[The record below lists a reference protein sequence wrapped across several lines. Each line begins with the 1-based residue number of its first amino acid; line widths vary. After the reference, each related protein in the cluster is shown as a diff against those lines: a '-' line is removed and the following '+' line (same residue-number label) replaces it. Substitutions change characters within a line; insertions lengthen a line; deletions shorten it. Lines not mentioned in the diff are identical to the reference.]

1 MLILSDIEKEY
12 PPYLQSFK
20 KNIVREYLQ
29 YKILDSIFSHPYG
42 NKLRF
47 IGGTA
52 LRIVYGLDRFSE
64 DLDFDHSGLSL
75 SEFKRIAQS
84 VKKDLEN
91 EGYHVDISFSGQNA
105 FRCNIRLP
113 ELLYQLGLSGI
124 KQEKILIQL
133 DTESQYFEFEPN
145 IHFIQKFE
153 VFRDILVTPIDIL
166 LSQKIVTAFNRK
178 RAKGRDFYDIL
189 FLFGKTDPNYVYLDQ
204 KIGVTHRE
212 GLLSYFKKKGAS
224 ISFNVLLRDLRPFVF
239 KPNDADKILQ
249 FERIIQ
255 SKLESDYS

>member
-1 MLILSDIEKEY
+1 M
-12 PPYLQSFK
+12 
-20 KNIVREYLQ
+20 
-29 YKILDSIFSHPYG
+29 
-42 NKLRF
+42 
-47 IGGTA
+47 
-52 LRIVYGLDRFSE
+52 
-64 DLDFDHSGLSL
+64 
-75 SEFKRIAQS
+75 
-84 VKKDLEN
+84 
-91 EGYHVDISFSGQNA
+91 
-105 FRCNIRLP
+105 
-113 ELLYQLGLSGI
+113 
-124 KQEKILIQL
+124 
-133 DTESQYFEFEPN
+133 
-145 IHFIQKFE
+145 
-153 VFRDILVTPIDIL
+153 FRDILVTPIDIL